1 MGYTYTITYDHY
13 DVGGDV
19 APLTNTLTN
28 LKPSASAG
36 LTFVEQTPG
45 TALQGT
51 FQLRFNG
58 QTTGPIAYNENAM
71 SVQAALNELSSISPS
86 EVVVT
91 RSGPMRTGGSKGS
104 PGTQVEGYVWSIT
117 FMSNVWKDPT
127 VAHDASSVPGNWV
140 GAAALWTDTWDTGF
154 SKAWGKNVGDM
165 PAITCVDTALYTT
178 NGALPSDGCAVAE
191 YTKGSDPLGGT
202 FTVCLDT
209 TGHDV
214 INIQGVQC
222 TGAIAHNAYASAA
235 DSGGD
240 GSSMEEKLEA
250 LTNIGDLAVSRSNVN
265 MGGNNGGY
273 TWTVTFLR
281 DDDVS
286 GGQFGGCE
294 QKDDANQLC
303 NSPGNVPKFCDA
315 GSCAPNVASMKGSCD
330 NTNVFSSY
338 TPYQTWHSAV
348 PDGKLL
354 GVTVTAG
361 GTGYGSA
368 PAVTIGAPDHW
379 NGIQAT
385 ATATLTAGV
394 VTSITLTNQGTGYT
408 SVPTVSFASGAA
420 AATAVI
426 QSPPP
431 YGQHFNCSYV
441 TILDAASTLPPPS
454 SVETQVFYLKDPDYA
469 GWDEGTENDNSIE
482 KLYAIEFYGYY
493 SNCLRNTDSATEFG
507 WAFERAFNA
516 TQGDTSITEI
526 TQLTHYSINRGTSE
540 TLAPNGYVYTIN
552 FHGAEGDIADPG
564 TANGLRFHYSL
575 GAQFD
580 ATAASVFDFTTNEII
595 VSALEYAQ
603 FITGDEVKYDKG
615 IGGAAITGLV
625 DDRSYFVIKSATA
638 NRISLAATKADA
650 LAGTPKI
657 GLSVVAGSGTAH
669 WLRSR
674 PFTEMCGE
682 STTPTVISTF
692 DGSTVQRSLELPS
705 PCWLLSTTT

>member
-1 MGYTYTITYDHY
+1 LNDLVQPTVSAQPYLLIGDEDSSARMPDLYQGAPDSKDPSQWFVDPVNNVAKDGNQVGGSFGLTWAGTTYVSGSSSTDSAFLIQDPASYEAVSAQTFLAAFGSSLTGTPTVLDTFDASDSNIVDTGNNEITLSTTAWGLLSDGDPVLYGGSAGVIGGLTDATIYYVKKATSPDVQLALSYKDAIAGTAITLSSVGTGSHTLSYYDRVSVTRSTAPTNQAMGYTYTITYDHY

-354 GVTVTAG
+354 GITVTAG

-368 PAVTIGAPDHW
+368 PAVTIGAPDHC
-379 NGIQAT
+379 
-385 ATATLTAGV
+385 
-394 VTSITLTNQGTGYT
+394 
-408 SVPTVSFASGAA
+408 
-420 AATAVI
+420 
-426 QSPPP
+426 
-431 YGQHFNCSYV
+431 HSYRR
-441 TILDAASTLPPPS
+441 
-454 SVETQVFYLKDPDYA
+454 
-469 GWDEGTENDNSIE
+469 
-482 KLYAIEFYGYY
+482 
-493 SNCLRNTDSATEFG
+493 CC
-507 WAFERAFNA
+507 
-516 TQGDTSITEI
+516 
-526 TQLTHYSINRGTSE
+526 H
-540 TLAPNGYVYTIN
+540 
-552 FHGAEGDIADPG
+552 
-564 TANGLRFHYSL
+564 
-575 GAQFD
+575 
-580 ATAASVFDFTTNEII
+580 
-595 VSALEYAQ
+595 
-603 FITGDEVKYDKG
+603 
-615 IGGAAITGLV
+615 
-625 DDRSYFVIKSATA
+625 
-638 NRISLAATKADA
+638 
-650 LAGTPKI
+650 
-657 GLSVVAGSGTAH
+657 
-669 WLRSR
+669 
-674 PFTEMCGE
+674 
-682 STTPTVISTF
+682 
-692 DGSTVQRSLELPS
+692 
-705 PCWLLSTTT
+705 

>member
-1 MGYTYTITYDHY
+1 
-13 DVGGDV
+13 
-19 APLTNTLTN
+19 
-28 LKPSASAG
+28 
-36 LTFVEQTPG
+36 
-45 TALQGT
+45 
-51 FQLRFNG
+51 
-58 QTTGPIAYNENAM
+58 
-71 SVQAALNELSSISPS
+71 
-86 EVVVT
+86 
-91 RSGPMRTGGSKGS
+91 
-104 PGTQVEGYVWSIT
+104 
-117 FMSNVWKDPT
+117 
-127 VAHDASSVPGNWV
+127 
-140 GAAALWTDTWDTGF
+140 
-154 SKAWGKNVGDM
+154 
-165 PAITCVDTALYTT
+165 
-178 NGALPSDGCAVAE
+178 
-191 YTKGSDPLGGT
+191 
-202 FTVCLDT
+202 
-209 TGHDV
+209 
-214 INIQGVQC
+214 
-222 TGAIAHNAYASAA
+222 
-235 DSGGD
+235 
-240 GSSMEEKLEA
+240 MEEKLEA

-454 SVETQVFYLKDPDYA
+454 SVETQVVYLKDPDYA

-526 TQLTHYSINRGTSE
+526 TQLTHYSVNRGTSE

-682 STTPTVISTF
+682 STTPTVISNF
-692 DGSTVQRSLELPS
+692 DGSDGAKVTGTTITLLAAEYNNLSDGDAITYSMGAGGTVITGLTDGAMYFVKKGVSPAIELHPSKALGGAISLTATAGTAHTI
-705 PCWLLSTTT
+705 STITKYLAAGSSEPFDTEKNQNILASTVFDSQVHPFDKTTSGCVDGNVHRGNFTSFYVTGDTNLVHDNVAAVTFTPAVASLTTPTMS